1 MKELFQ
7 SVVMRLALC
16 GLAASLAAVVI
27 RSRVARVVGERL
39 LSVWRSLTAFG
50 RVALCSFL
58 LAGILVGGDKTNGVF
73 ETGFTR
79 LTGLSWVGNPV
90 NPVQT
95 RSAPAASAQRR
106 FAVRKAANWKVRGAW
121 KDSFWLPFEDGWV
134 FPWGTNHLDGVEV
147 ISQGETWATP
157 FGDAVASLGV
167 PVEIAR
173 GLTTFGYEFT
183 PSNTYRFVWTD
194 AAINRDTNNLVFAAL
209 ELFRNGNVS
218 VTTNGVAVYLQ
229 RVLPFAHNGF
239 GQDDEWVTANFT
251 NATEILAVGYPRWV
265 DAQIGTGL
273 TNGLYKLT
281 VSVADDPPETT
292 QISVGEY
299 SIAVTN
305 AGEYVFLLGKCIDY
319 PISVFPDTATN
330 FTYAAV
336 DDIAPQQTLRGMAG
350 VNDGRWTTD
359 EGELELVVPYGVVFP
374 VVHAAHVR
382 WRSKLCVTPA
392 NWQPSAFSST
402 ETFSAVVSEI
412 PWWIVP
418 SYRWN
423 TSDPDVVSISTPN
436 SPVTQM
442 TCHYPAADVTRASL
456 SLEVSAGDCSLRSY
470 YVYDPEGEDG
480 SQGVNLTM
488 SAPDVLFVND
498 DDDDGQNGIDAL
510 SPFAG
515 DDDII
520 EGSILF
526 HSPIPTNGTIEVEG
540 IYGYDEGFGERPLLY
555 SDMSCTDSIEAGHTY
570 HLLRTTEWSQ
580 SLYFNPAT
588 VSTSH
593 PGVQVKVR
601 WRPESGS
608 EVTASKRLTIAS
620 PVVEPVCKATTN
632 VVEEGVEHTYTVNP
646 SGVAVGREAYFR
658 VDVAPASFPDSE
670 IVWVK
675 SPGLDFVGPGKGR
688 SVTVRGVSAGDATLS
703 VKVGDC
709 LSSVPK
715 FRVHVVENAT
725 VDMRVWIIEN
735 GPLHSRPIQPDAVR
749 QMVKDVNDIYA
760 QVGVTLNLVEPIV
773 VTNIP
778 AAYDVFYSTPS
789 NSTDVWTYWDVVD
802 LHSDTQGLECYF
814 VNSFSDSADTL
825 AANSSWGLIATREA
839 DAITLAHE
847 IGHAFGMHDI
857 YVDNNQARS
866 AGEPRMSLRS
876 SDYASADRM
885 PIDWNG
891 GCCGEGASGA
901 RYYRAGTRM
910 SDIVPRMLMHG
921 VHAKSASHTD
931 ITSGFVY
938 GVHYTNTTGSVRFW
952 DKGNVPVGFP
962 WNDRNP
968 KHK

>member
-79 LTGLSWVGNPV
+79 LTGLSWVGNLVNPV

-95 RSAPAASAQRR
+95 ISAPAASAQRR
-106 FAVRKAANWKVRGAW
+106 FAVRKAANWNVRGAW

-194 AAINRDTNNLVFAAL
+194 AAINRDTNNLVSAAL

-350 VNDGRWTTD
+350 VLNLWCPT
-359 EGELELVVPYGVVFP
+359 
-374 VVHAAHVR
+374 A
-382 WRSKLCVTPA
+382 S
-392 NWQPSAFSST
+392 FSPLFMPR
-402 ETFSAVVSEI
+402 TF
-412 PWWIVP
+412 
-418 SYRWN
+418 
-423 TSDPDVVSISTPN
+423 
-436 SPVTQM
+436 
-442 TCHYPAADVTRASL
+442 
-456 SLEVSAGDCSLRSY
+456 AG
-470 YVYDPEGEDG
+470 
-480 SQGVNLTM
+480 
-488 SAPDVLFVND
+488 
-498 DDDDGQNGIDAL
+498 GQN
-510 SPFAG
+510 
-515 DDDII
+515 
-520 EGSILF
+520 
-526 HSPIPTNGTIEVEG
+526 
-540 IYGYDEGFGERPLLY
+540 
-555 SDMSCTDSIEAGHTY
+555 
-570 HLLRTTEWSQ
+570 
-580 SLYFNPAT
+580 
-588 VSTSH
+588 
-593 PGVQVKVR
+593 
-601 WRPESGS
+601 
-608 EVTASKRLTIAS
+608 
-620 PVVEPVCKATTN
+620 
-632 VVEEGVEHTYTVNP
+632 
-646 SGVAVGREAYFR
+646 
-658 VDVAPASFPDSE
+658 
-670 IVWVK
+670 
-675 SPGLDFVGPGKGR
+675 
-688 SVTVRGVSAGDATLS
+688 
-703 VKVGDC
+703 
-709 LSSVPK
+709 
-715 FRVHVVENAT
+715 
-725 VDMRVWIIEN
+725 
-735 GPLHSRPIQPDAVR
+735 
-749 QMVKDVNDIYA
+749 YA
-760 QVGVTLNLVEPIV
+760 
-773 VTNIP
+773 
-778 AAYDVFYSTPS
+778 
-789 NSTDVWTYWDVVD
+789 
-802 LHSDTQGLECYF
+802 
-814 VNSFSDSADTL
+814 
-825 AANSSWGLIATREA
+825 
-839 DAITLAHE
+839 
-847 IGHAFGMHDI
+847 
-857 YVDNNQARS
+857 
-866 AGEPRMSLRS
+866 
-876 SDYASADRM
+876 
-885 PIDWNG
+885 
-891 GCCGEGASGA
+891 
-901 RYYRAGTRM
+901 
-910 SDIVPRMLMHG
+910 
-921 VHAKSASHTD
+921 
-931 ITSGFVY
+931 
-938 GVHYTNTTGSVRFW
+938 
-952 DKGNVPVGFP
+952 
-962 WNDRNP
+962 
-968 KHK
+968 